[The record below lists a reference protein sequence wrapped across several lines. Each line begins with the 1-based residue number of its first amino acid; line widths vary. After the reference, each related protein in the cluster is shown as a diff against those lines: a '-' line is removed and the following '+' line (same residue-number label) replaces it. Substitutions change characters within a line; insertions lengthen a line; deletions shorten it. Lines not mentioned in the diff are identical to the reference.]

1 MLAKKDFAKSTL
13 GAAIAPTDTALT
25 VAAGDGVKFPQSGN
39 FMAVIWGASYSSP
52 SDDPDREVVMMSLSS
67 GDSFSVTRAQEGTAT
82 AAWNVGDHIAHTI
95 TAGTFSDFDVV
106 GEIKMFA
113 GVTAPSGWLAC
124 DGSAVPRA
132 AYADLFSVIGTTFG
146 AGDGSTTFNL
156 PDLRGRVPVG
166 VGTGTGLTSR
176 ALAAKGGEETH
187 TLVTGEMPS
196 HYHGESITANWT
208 SWTGPGTISYAITNG
223 AADGAVT
230 STENSGGGGA
240 HNNMQPFLAINFI
253 IRY

>member
-13 GAAIAPTDTALT
+13 GAAIAPADTALA
-25 VAAGDGVKFPQSGN
+25 VAAGDGAKFPSNGS

-52 SDDPDREVVMMSLSS
+52 SDDPGREVVMMSLSS
-67 GDSFSVTRAQEGTAT
+67 GDSFSVTRAQEGTAA
-82 AAWNVGDHIAHTI
+82 AAWNAGDHIAHTI

-124 DGSAVPRA
+124 DGSAVSRT
-132 AYADLFSVIGTTFG
+132 AYSALFNVIGTTFG
-146 AGDGSTTFNL
+146 AGDGATTFSL
-156 PDLRGRVPVG
+156 PDMRGRVPVG
-166 VGTGTGLTSR
+166 VGTGTGLTNR
-176 ALAAKGGEETH
+176 ALAAIGGEENH
-187 TLVTGEMPS
+187 ALSNAEMPV
-196 HYHGESITANWT
+196 HNHGGTA
-208 SWTGPGTISYAITNG
+208 
-223 AADGAVT
+223 
-230 STENSGGGGA
+230 GGGPFATPYPAGTWPTTGGGAEAANPTIPNDGGGAA